1 MTVTS
6 DPTNSDDTRRALELR
21 SDRLRSLGEMAA
33 GMAHE
38 LNQPLVGV
46 RGLAEHLLIG
56 LERGWDIPPERI
68 REKLRHIVDQSDR
81 MAHIIEHVRR
91 FARDAGKPERRATSL
106 NEVIQAARGLLGEQL
121 HARGITLTLALAEG
135 LPPVL
140 VNPFSLEEVFI
151 NLLVNARDAVEVR
164 RSAEP
169 DTARAEI
176 VLSSAL
182 VTQGDAVEVQAC
194 VEDSGAGIPA
204 ATLARVFEPFFTTK
218 GPDRGTGL
226 GLAISAAIVADHDGR
241 IHIDSTPGHGTRVTV
256 SLPALEA
263 RGKK

>member
-1 MTVTS
+1 MEH
-6 DPTNSDDTRRALELR
+6 DPTKSEDTQRALELR

-56 LERGWDIPPERI
+56 LERGWDLPPERI
-68 REKLRHIVDQSDR
+68 QDKLRLIVAQSDR

-91 FARDAGKPERRATSL
+91 FARDAGKPERRPTPI
-106 NEVIQAARGLLGEQL
+106 NDVMQAACGLLGEQL
-121 HARGITLTLALAEG
+121 RARGITLTLALTEG

-151 NLLVNARDAVEVR
+151 NLLANARDAVEER
-164 RSAEP
+164 RAAEP
-169 DTARAEI
+169 DTAPAEI
-176 VLSSAL
+176 VLRSAL
-182 VTQGDAVEVQAC
+182 VTRGDAVEIQAR

-204 ATLARVFEPFFTTK
+204 EALARVFEPFFTTK

-226 GLAISAAIVADHDGR
+226 GLAISAAIIADLGGR
-241 IHIDSTPGHGTRVTV
+241 IHIDSTPGQGTEVTV
-256 SLPALEA
+256 SLPALHGGG
-263 RGKK
+263 RR